1 MALDPSITDK
11 THDNVNAAFGGVVLA
26 SQNMQ
31 AIVSEWAQMSL
42 ESVDRATDAVDRFSK
57 ARSLDQIVEIQN
69 NYLKSSI
76 DSFTRHGGKVAELM
90 TAWPNKMGETFRR
103 VSQNVVEASHVTA
116 KATADQSGAMMES
129 AVSAA
134 EQTADAMHQQTH

>member
-1 MALDPSITDK
+1 MALDPRITDK
-11 THDNVNAAFGGVVLA
+11 AHDNVNAAFGGVILA

-42 ESVDRATDAVDRFSK
+42 ETVDRATDAVDRFSK
-57 ARSLDQIVEIQN
+57 AKSLDQIIEIQN

-76 DSFTRHGGKVAELM
+76 DSFTLHGGKVAELV

-103 VSQNVVEASHVTA
+103 VSQNVVDASHATA
-116 KATADQSGAMMES
+116 KAAVDQGGAMMEGAMS
-129 AVSAA
+129 NA
-134 EQTADAMHQQTH
+134 EQAADVVHQQAH

>member
-1 MALDPSITDK
+1 MALDPRITDK
-11 THDNVNAAFGGVVLA
+11 THDNVNAAFGGVVVA

-42 ESVDRATDAVDRFSK
+42 ESVDRAADAVDRFSK
-57 ARSLDQIVEIQN
+57 ARSLDQIIEIQN

-76 DSFTRHGGKVAELM
+76 DSFARHGGKVAELV

-103 VSQNVVEASHVTA
+103 VSQNIVDASQATA
-116 KATADQSGAMMES
+116 KAAADRGGAMMES
-129 AVSAA
+129 AISTA
-134 EQTADAMHQQTH
+134 EQTADALHQQTH